1 MDESF
6 WCIGWS
12 IFLRVF
18 FFPQFTTTLEMEL
31 IQEWHLWWRVFFFFF
46 NFMMFMLL
54 WIIVYKVYWIR
65 FFPSWLVVFHDH
77 PLTCELLRI
86 GNKKKRFMR
95 ECKDGAK
102 IKQLGGNY
110 KTYKHYI
117 LYKISIIM
125 YFKKECLV
133 CLIYYIFFII
143 YFWFF

>member
-1 MDESF
+1 MELDFPKSFRVIGPQRCGWELLMHWMVYFPKSFFFSTIHHYIGDGINTRVTSLVESF
-6 WCIGWS
+6 
-12 IFLRVF
+12 
-18 FFPQFTTTLEMEL
+18 
-31 IQEWHLWWRVFFFFF
+31 FFFFF

-117 LYKISIIM
+117 L
-125 YFKKECLV
+125 
-133 CLIYYIFFII
+133 
-143 YFWFF
+143 